1 MQKMKETR
9 FEAEIF
15 LDAASGGVC
24 VHVCVH
30 HRLCNRFNL
39 SAAPGQQGTA
49 LRIASPAREAKKV
62 RWAMPIAVF
71 RAAALTFPSPRQT

>member
-1 MQKMKETR
+1 MQR
-9 FEAEIF
+9 RAVF
-15 LDAASGGVC
+15 VC
-24 VHVCVH
+24 TFAYIIAC
-30 HRLCNRFNL
+30 CNRFTL